1 MADDSIRTAQ
11 AGVQP
16 KKYVRAVGPRLR
28 KLLYFIFGLVA
39 LLGANSAYLVAVT
52 AVEWATGR
60 VYQNYFY
67 QYMFLG
73 HLALGLVLIVPF
85 IVFGT
90 VHLVAARNRR
100 NRRAVRIGY
109 ALFAVSIAVL
119 ATGVLLMRV
128 GGLDLRQPTARNTVY
143 WLHVACPLLAA
154 WLYWLHRLAG
164 PRIKWRLGAGYAG
177 FVGAVVLGMVWF
189 HTQDPRIWHAVGPES
204 GVQYFEPS
212 LARTASGN
220 FIPAE
225 SLTNDQYC
233 RKCHADVHAQ
243 WSDSVHRFSSF
254 NNPPYLASVTETR
267 EVSLER
273 DGNVQASRWCAGCH
287 DPVPFFSGAFDDP
300 KFDTVKHPTAHAG
313 ITCSVCHAITNV
325 NSTRGN
331 ADYTIEEP
339 LHYPFAYSENAAL
352 QWINNQLVK
361 AKPAFHKKTFLKD
374 FHRSAEFC
382 STCHKVH
389 LPLALNHYKE
399 FLRGQNHYDPFLLSG
414 VSGHGARSFYY
425 PPKAEANCN
434 SCHMPLK
441 ASGDFGAKMFAGAT
455 ELSVHDHLFPSA
467 NTGVSWLR
475 DRPDVTAAHQ
485 KFLEGVMRVDLFGVR
500 EGGEIDGKLIAPLR
514 PEVPT
519 LLPGQ
524 RYLFEAVIR
533 TVKMGHLFTQ
543 GTVDSNEVWLDVT
556 VTSGDRT
563 IGRSG
568 ALDSA
573 RNNEVDPWAH
583 FVNVF
588 LLDKDGNRIDRRNPQ
603 DIFTPLYNHQ
613 IPPGAGQTV
622 HYELELPEDLNA
634 PVTVEVKLQYRKF
647 DQRYMDFVAQKND
660 EIHKEL
666 LPETERK
673 PIRGH
678 VPGEPYRNELPI
690 TTLAADRVTFPVAGV
705 DATFANSDRD
715 IPPWQRWNDYGIGLL
730 LKGKAELR
738 QAAEAFTQVES
749 LKRWDGPMNLAR
761 VYNAEGRLD
770 DAVAALQ
777 RADSYSDEAG
787 YPRWTWAWLSGH
799 INRQQGHLAAAIQ
812 NLRSVLEDRTPDM
825 HARGFDFSLDY
836 EVINLLGQTLFDLGR
851 LRARQGR
858 NDEARRA
865 WQEAVEAFHKTL
877 DLDSENVTAH
887 HNLQLLYAE
896 LGDDK
901 KSGEH
906 ERLHLRFKADDNAQG
921 RAERLARERYP
932 AANHA
937 AEAVVKYPLQRTG
950 APGLASD
957 FAAGLMSE
965 PPSAE
970 SGDPRTTADFA
981 GGGQ

>member
-1 MADDSIRTAQ
+1 MSVEPLNERVSSTT
-11 AGVQP
+11 

-28 KLLYFIFGLVA
+28 KLLYCIFALVA
-39 LLGANSAYLVAVT
+39 VLGANSAYLAAVT
-52 AVEWATGR
+52 AIEWSTGR
-60 VYQNYFY
+60 TYQNYFY

-119 ATGVLLMRV
+119 VSGVLLMRV
-128 GGLDLRQPTARNTVY
+128 SGFDLRQPLARNTVY
-143 WLHVACPLLAA
+143 WLHVACPLVAA

-164 PRIKWRLGAGYAG
+164 PRIKWRLGFGYAA
-177 FVGAVVLGMVWF
+177 FVGVVVLGMVWF
-189 HTQDPRIWHAVGPES
+189 HAQDPRHWYAIGPES

-220 FIPAE
+220 FIPAA

-243 WSDSVHRFSSF
+243 WSESVHRFSSF

-267 EVSLER
+267 EVALKR
-273 DGNVQASRWCAGCH
+273 DGSVQASRWCAGCH

-300 KFDTVKHPTAHAG
+300 KFDTVSHPTAHSG
-313 ITCSVCHAITNV
+313 ITCSVCHSITNV

-339 LHYPFAYSENAAL
+339 LHYPFAYSDNVVL
-352 QWINNQLVK
+352 QWVNNQLVK
-361 AKPAFHKKTFLKD
+361 SKPAFHKKTFLKE
-374 FHRSAEFC
+374 FHRTAEFC

-425 PPKAEANCN
+425 PPKAETNCAG
-434 SCHMPLK
+434 CHMPLQP
-441 ASGDFGAKMFAGAT
+441 SGDFGAKLFAGAT
-455 ELSVHDHLFPSA
+455 ELSVHDHLFPAA
-467 NTGVSWLR
+467 NTGVAWLR

-519 LLPGQ
+519 LAPGQ
-524 RYLFEAVIR
+524 KYLLETVIR

-543 GTVDSNEVWLDVT
+543 GTADSNEVWLDVT
-556 VTSGDRT
+556 VTSGDRV

-568 ALDSA
+568 GIDPG
-573 RNNEVDPWAH
+573 RGNEVDPWAH

-588 LLDKDGNRIDRRNPQ
+588 MLDRDGNRIDRRNPQ

-613 IPPGAGQTV
+613 IPPGAGQTA
-622 HYELELPEDLNA
+622 HFEIQLPNDVAA
-634 PVTVEVKLQYRKF
+634 PVAVEVKLQYRKF
-647 DQRYMDFVAQKND
+647 DQQYMDFVARKND
-660 EIHKEL
+660 EIHEL
-666 LPETERK
+666 AKVKNP

-678 VPGEPYRNELPI
+678 VPGQTYRNELPI
-690 TTLAADRVTFPVAGV
+690 TTLAVDRVTFPVEGV
-705 DATFANSDRD
+705 EASAQNPDRD
-715 IPPWQRWNDYGIGLL
+715 IPAWQRWNDYGIGLL

-738 QAAEAFTQVES
+738 QAAEAFAHVES

-761 VYNAEGRLD
+761 VYNVEGRLD
-770 DAVAALQ
+770 EAVAALQ
-777 RADSYSDEAG
+777 RADAYRNEAG
-787 YPRWTWAWLSGH
+787 YPRWTWAWLSGD
-799 INRQQGHLAAAIQ
+799 INRQQGRLDEAVR

-825 HARGFDFSLDY
+825 HRRGFDFSLDY
-836 EVINLLGQTLFDLGR
+836 EVLNLLGQTLFDLGR
-851 LRARQGR
+851 LRSRQGR
-858 NDEARRA
+858 AEEARKA
-865 WQEAVEAFHKTL
+865 WQEAVDTFQRSLAI
-877 DLDSENVTAH
+877 DSENVTAH

-896 LGDDK
+896 LGATET
-901 KSGEH
+901 SREH
-906 ERLHLRFKADDNAQG
+906 EQLHLRYKLDDNAQG
-921 RAERLARERYP
+921 HAERLARQKYP

-937 AEAVVKYPLQRTG
+937 AEAVVKYPLQRPG
-950 APGLASD
+950 APGLAD
-957 FAAGLMSE
+957 IPPGQSE
-965 PPSAE
+965 AE
-970 SGDPRTTADFA
+970 ST